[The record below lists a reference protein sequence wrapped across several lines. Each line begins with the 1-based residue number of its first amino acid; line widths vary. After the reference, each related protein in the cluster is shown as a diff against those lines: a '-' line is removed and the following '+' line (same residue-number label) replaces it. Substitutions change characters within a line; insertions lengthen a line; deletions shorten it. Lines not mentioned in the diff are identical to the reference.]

1 MNSFKK
7 INFEE
12 EKMKKRII
20 GILFAA
26 MVVLLLGVSFAGCG
40 YRPQGAFYSLQEA
53 YDAGYITRADL
64 EEIAERQ
71 NNGTF
76 VSEAELDA
84 QIKQQILEDRAEWL
98 RNPEEDPYPEAEA
111 SGVRIVHYYGVYQG
125 DCYAVMLSSI
135 YEPAFPAVEEEQWEH
150 IGGVDILY
158 LNSRR
163 IEIWKKN

>member
-1 MNSFKK
+1 MSGFKK

-12 EKMKKRII
+12 EKMKKRIL
-20 GILFAA
+20 GILFTA
-26 MVVLLLGVSFAGCG
+26 VLVLLLGVAVVGCG
-40 YRPQGAFYSLQEA
+40 YKPQGTFYSLQEA

-64 EEIAERQ
+64 EEIAERH
-71 NNGTF
+71 NNRPYLL
-76 VSEAELDA
+76 EEELDA

-98 RNPEEDPYPEAEA
+98 RNLEEDAYPEAEA
-111 SGVRIVHYYGVYQG
+111 SGVRIVYYYGVYQG
-125 DCYAVMLSSI
+125 DSYAVMLSNI
-135 YEPAFPAVEEEQWEH
+135 YEPAFPAVDEEQWEH